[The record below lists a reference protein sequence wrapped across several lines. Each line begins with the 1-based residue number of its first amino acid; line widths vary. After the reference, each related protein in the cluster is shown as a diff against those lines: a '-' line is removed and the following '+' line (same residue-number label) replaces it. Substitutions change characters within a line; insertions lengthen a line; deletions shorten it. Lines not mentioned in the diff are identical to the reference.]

1 MIKETLMKKMENM
14 IGMSIFYKQNRQSEL
29 HSFGIHPEEEEILY
43 NAPELV
49 SILVEKADEQK
60 GPVIYKVQEKVY
72 FVCVK
77 ADESYYMTG
86 PISIKPMKYVEIHQ
100 LYKMSNKKIAGERHP
115 VRMSLSKLLTSTSFF
130 YEFLT
135 GEDMDQE
142 VILQANRAEQN
153 KLTKVEE
160 DLIQQEQKEMDEEA
174 YHHTYLEERYVMD
187 CVRAGDVEATK
198 ERVNALMEKAGTLS
212 DDEFN
217 NQRNLAIVTVTTA
230 TREAIAGG
238 VSPADSYRLSDKLIK
253 QIDQSTK
260 YEEVVGMSRICAV
273 KFAQLVAENKK
284 KRSASNYTE
293 RCKDYIAQNYHHKIY
308 LEDIA
313 EAIGISQGHLA
324 RIFQRDTG
332 MKIQEYILQ
341 FRIER
346 AANLLKYSEASL
358 SEISDYVCFNSQS
371 YFGSVF
377 RREMG
382 MTPGQYRNEYKCR
395 EFRS

>member
-1 MIKETLMKKMENM
+1 MVKETLLKKMEHM

-49 SILVEKADEQK
+49 CILEEKADTQK
-60 GPVIYKVQEKVY
+60 APVIYKIQEKVY

-77 ADESYYMTG
+77 SDKSYYMTG
-86 PISIKPMKYVEIHQ
+86 PVSTEPMKYVEIHQ
-100 LYKMSNKKIAGERHP
+100 LYKISNKKLTDEKHP
-115 VRMSLSKLLTSTSFF
+115 VRMSLSRLLIFTSFF

-142 VILQANRAEQN
+142 GIFQANRTEQN
-153 KLTKVEE
+153 EPVEIEE
-160 DLIQQEQKEMDEEA
+160 DLIRQEQKEMDEEA

-187 CVRAGDVEATK
+187 CVRAGDVEATR
-198 ERVNALMEKAGTLS
+198 ERINALMEKAGILS

-217 NQRNLAIVTVTTA
+217 NQRNLAIVSVTAA

-238 VSPADSYRLSDKLIK
+238 VSPADAYRLSDKLIK
-253 QIDQSTK
+253 QIDQLTK
-260 YEEVVGMSRICAV
+260 YEEAVELSRMGAV
-273 KFAQLVAENKK
+273 KFAQLVAETKR

-293 RCKDYIAQNYHHKIY
+293 HCKDYIAQNYHHKIY

-332 MKIQEYILQ
+332 MKIQEYMLQ

-371 YFGSVF
+371 HFGSVF
-377 RREMG
+377 RKQMG
-382 MTPGQYRNEYKCR
+382 MTPGQYRNKYKCR